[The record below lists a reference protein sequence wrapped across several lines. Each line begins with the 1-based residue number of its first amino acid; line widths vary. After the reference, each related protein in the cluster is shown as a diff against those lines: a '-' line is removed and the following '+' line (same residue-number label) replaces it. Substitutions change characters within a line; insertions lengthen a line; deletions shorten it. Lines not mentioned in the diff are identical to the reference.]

1 VGERAGPRSE
11 LDRLRLMVAE
21 RLGRGELPEVVYM
34 DYLVQ
39 LVEMLNAVYLALEPE
54 RRPLFYRTFEE
65 LVARYFAAY
74 LGVPPPDV
82 RFYEMTPREY
92 VERVF
97 QYTYGALKGKV
108 PAHSEHERRRGV
120 ELRTALTLVK
130 SLELTLRLTAPREV
144 A

>member
-1 VGERAGPRSE
+1 VGEPGFATE
-11 LDRLRLMVAE
+11 LDRLRLVVAE
-21 RLGRGELPEVVYM
+21 RLRRGELPEVVYV

-39 LVEMLNAVYLALEPE
+39 LVEMLDAVYLSLEPDE
-54 RRPLFYRTFEE
+54 RPLFYRTFEE

-97 QYTYGALKGKV
+97 QYAYGALKGRV
-108 PAHSEHERRRGV
+108 PAQSEHERRRGV

-130 SLELTLRLTAPREV
+130 PLELMLELTAKRGKA
-144 A
+144 